1 MRTGFRGGGPAFML
15 ANMMWRNL
23 RRSLRWMV
31 PALIGFGLLAGCSP
45 SAELVLHQPFA
56 PRSQQVLKLTSERAY
71 HAAAGDTQNCVL
83 AFPLPGAA
91 DGPRA
96 FVLYIAAPNRT
107 GKIAVVPHD
116 PQGARGFLIQELGAL
131 AGRSDFAS
139 GTVRYRRVPLA
150 PRMRQLDVDIRTQD
164 GATISG
170 RAYLED
176 SVPAVESFEREF
188 SADVASLTPT
198 PAPADAADDS
208 GPPEEE
214 K

>member
-1 MRTGFRGGGPAFML
+1 ML
-15 ANMMWRNL
+15 ARMSWRRAARPL
-23 RRSLRWMV
+23 CQVLAGV
-31 PALIGFGLLAGCSP
+31 IGLGLLAGCTP
-45 SAELVLHQPFA
+45 SAEFVLHQPFA
-56 PRSQQVLKLTSERAY
+56 PPSQQVLKLTTERAY
-71 HAAAGDTQNCVL
+71 HAGTRDTQNCVL
-83 AFPLPGAA
+83 AFPLPGAVE
-91 DGPRA
+91 GPRA
-96 FVLYIAAPNRT
+96 FVMYIAAPNRT
-107 GKIAVVPHD
+107 GTIAVSPHD

-131 AGRSDFAS
+131 AGRSDFAA

-164 GATISG
+164 GAEIRG

-188 SADVASLTPT
+188 SADVGSLSTSQ
-198 PAPADAADDS
+198 PAQTDAADDS